1 MEFSQTKSYCQMK
14 ILITLSLLV
23 FASIGFSQSTASL
36 LYNEHGQLKA
46 DTSFSISQSQLKAWK
61 GVENLFIKELIS
73 DVQYSTFA
81 KENDLS
87 GLSIISFDL
96 DSTKQLK
103 NFKIIK
109 QVGGGLE
116 ECLKIFIKSFKY
128 LNTLAP
134 TDKDSLTYYIS
145 VDFELVDAAKTMV
158 KTHAIP
164 VATVKFDYIQ
174 Y

>member
-1 MEFSQTKSYCQMK
+1 MK
-14 ILITLSLLV
+14 ILITISLLV
-23 FASIGFSQSTASL
+23 FASVGFCQTTESL
-36 LYNEHGQLKA
+36 LYNGRGQLKA
-46 DTSFSISQSQLKAWK
+46 DTSFSISGKQLELWK

-73 DVQYSTFA
+73 DVQYSTVA
-81 KENDLS
+81 KENNLS

-96 DSTKQLK
+96 DSAKQLK

-116 ECLKIFIKSFKY
+116 ECLKIFIKSFQY

-134 TDKDSLTYYIS
+134 ADNSSLTYYIS
-145 VDFELVDAAKTMV
+145 VDFELIDAAKTMV
-158 KTHAIP
+158 TTHAIP
-164 VATVKFDYIQ
+164 VAKVKFDYIQ